1 MGLFRS
7 GTSGI
12 ACLTIYNSAL
22 HSHELDSEQVATV
35 LVSCC
40 TGRKMLSKLAPRLLP
55 CLFFAL
61 IVILASFTF
70 LKQRAATSSSHILSN
85 LRLPSTSHTANSN
98 HARFAFVT
106 FQAQYPGPNGPV
118 PDDEDS
124 YYIGTRTLVYQLR
137 HSPETRI
144 NSFIDLIVLA
154 TPDVSQSKR
163 ERLEKDGATVLTV
176 SVPKNDW
183 ATTDKPRWRDAL
195 AKLRVFELTQYE
207 KILMIDSDMLLVKRL
222 DGIFDDEATNLL
234 KPLADSSTADEGHL
248 PAEYMLAAQTIQ
260 NQRVHPYP
268 PEYGSYFSSGFFL
281 LKPSH
286 EIFDYYVSLMSLPG
300 RFDPQIMDQ
309 NLLNYA
315 HRRDGPMPW
324 TEMTYTWTTTWPT
337 EKEYEMGAASL
348 HEKWWRDDMPDLST
362 KLRGMLL
369 KERWEMEGFYRGR
382 EEA

>member
-1 MGLFRS
+1 
-7 GTSGI
+7 
-12 ACLTIYNSAL
+12 
-22 HSHELDSEQVATV
+22 
-35 LVSCC
+35 
-40 TGRKMLSKLAPRLLP
+40 MLSKLTPRLLP

-70 LKQRAATSSSHILSN
+70 LNQRAATSSSHFLSN

-118 PDDEDS
+118 LDDEDS

-222 DGIFDDEATNLL
+222 DGIFVDEATNLL

-286 EIFDYYVSLMSLPG
+286 EIFAIGHRLRLNEYILYVFGQTRRPLAVSRAKICPG
-300 RFDPQIMDQ
+300 SRPEV
-309 NLLNYA
+309 
-315 HRRDGPMPW
+315 P
-324 TEMTYTWTTTWPT
+324 
-337 EKEYEMGAASL
+337 
-348 HEKWWRDDMPDLST
+348 ST
-362 KLRGMLL
+362 PSI
-369 KERWEMEGFYRGR
+369 
-382 EEA
+382 